1 MHLMENVSNRSRLL
15 WRPVSLDPVTVLG
28 AFESLGLGC
37 RLFLDVYIFFSFNV
51 SESGYHGTG
60 FKLIVSGEKGVCPFS

>member
-1 MHLMENVSNRSRLL
+1 M
-15 WRPVSLDPVTVLG
+15 SLDPVTVLG